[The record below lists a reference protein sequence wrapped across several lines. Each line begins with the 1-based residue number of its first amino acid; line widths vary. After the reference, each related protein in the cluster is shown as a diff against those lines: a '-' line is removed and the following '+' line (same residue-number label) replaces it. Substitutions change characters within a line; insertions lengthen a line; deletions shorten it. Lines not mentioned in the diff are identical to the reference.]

1 VPGVYPFRQL
11 GRVYC
16 AGPLFNESERDEMSR
31 IGAALRLAGFETFV
45 PHADS
50 LEFAQVHPHLAAHGY
65 DATQIG
71 QVIHRAIFALDTYQ
85 VICGCGSLV
94 LNMNGRVPDEGA
106 VAEAAMA
113 WTLGKP
119 IVIFKADARSKISG
133 RDNPLIVGQAD
144 FETVDEIQ
152 QLGPRL
158 AARVIELA
166 LDPEW
171 HVPCP
176 PHLHDTLS
184 AGGRLWQR
192 IEQLGPQRS
201 LAELA
206 DTVVELFGTAT
217 AVGQAAGRKFE

>member
-1 VPGVYPFRQL
+1 LPGIYPFRQL

-16 AGPLFNESERDEMSR
+16 AGPLFNESERDEMNR
-31 IGAALRLAGFETFV
+31 IGAALRQSGFETFV

-65 DATQIG
+65 DAAQIG

-85 VICGCGSLV
+85 VVCGCGALV

-133 RDNPLIVGQAD
+133 RDNPLIVGQAN
-144 FETVDEIQ
+144 FETVDDIQ

-158 AARVIELA
+158 AARVVELA
-166 LDPEW
+166 LDPDW

-176 PHLHDTLS
+176 AHLHDTLA

-206 DTVVELFGTAT
+206 DAVVELFADVAT
-217 AVGQAAGRKFE
+217 HGQTLGAKLE